1 MPSYTYAVKAQRL
14 LHTRGYP
21 CRIVRREKTPERSC
35 GYSLIVQKN
44 CLSAAEML
52 DKYAVPYS
60 LRDSGGE
67 DDDKL

>member
-21 CRIVRREKTPERSC
+21 CRIKRREKSPERSC
-35 GYSLIVQKN
+35 GYSVIVLKN
-44 CLSAAEML
+44 CREAAATL

-60 LRDSGGE
+60 LRGGGGE
-67 DDDKL
+67 DDDEL